1 MRSRL
6 TRRVLGLGAGL
17 LVVVGAGAQEVA
29 STGAGGTSVAGRTEA
44 LEEVIVTAR
53 KRDESVRDIPT
64 SINAFT
70 GDELVSRGFRTVE
83 DVLRLS
89 PGVTFESGLTSSS
102 TSIIVRGVTNDSR
115 SPGPRTVGRFYGNV
129 PLTNPSIQ
137 GAEADLDT
145 FDMRTVEV
153 LKGPQ
158 GTLFG
163 GSALA
168 GAFRYEPNQPETGKW
183 SGAAGIGGGTMA
195 SSDDTSHQYQLMLN
209 MPLGER
215 FALRFAGSDRYL
227 PGYIDDV
234 RSGEEDFNDYKA
246 KQGRVMAGWEATDEL
261 RFDAHYLKFEG
272 RLDGYN
278 FVEGNSPSRE
288 RLYKYFDDLEDSNLD
303 LYGGKVAWDMGPAS
317 IVFEGNNLKMDRD
330 QLNDVSIFLG
340 APVSGLSVFQNFL
353 MSTNQDTYELR
364 VVSNTPSSGPALFA
378 DWNYVA
384 GLFYMES
391 DQSSTNLTWINFP
404 TFSQAQGGGGFVTAE
419 EKAFYFDVTRNFGKW
434 ELNLGGRFFDQTTRG
449 KGYASFVYRS
459 TDPGGIPPIPYTLG
473 NAVQASSESGF
484 NPKAAIRWFANDHT
498 TLVASYAKGYRFGGL
513 NSVPNAPPEVPTSF
527 ESDDIDNFELGVRT
541 TWLDGRLTADLTA
554 FYIEWSRLQLLQRF
568 GTFAVTFTDNVGA
581 AEIKG
586 AEFALNLAP
595 TPNWLFSIGGSYQDA
610 KTSESFNSVEWGFV
624 ESGTQLGQS
633 PRFTGFTQLRY
644 TKPFDTFELDS
655 TVAYSYRSSAPNN
668 LVNSIPLDSFGT
680 LDLAASVQFS
690 NMSFRPRLSLIGRN
704 LTDERAALF
713 GLRVSGVDVVSANMP
728 RQLMLQLDVAF

>member
-6 TRRVLGLGAGL
+6 MRQVLGVSAGL
-17 LVVVGAGAQEVA
+17 LVVLGAGAQEVA
-29 STGAGGTSVAGRTEA
+29 STAAGAARKGEA

-70 GDELVSRGFRTVE
+70 GDELVSLGLRSVE
-83 DVLRLS
+83 DVLRLT
-89 PGVTFESGLTSSS
+89 PGVTFETGLTSSS

-115 SPGPRTVGRFYGNV
+115 SPGPRTVGRFYGDV

-137 GAEADLDT
+137 GAEADFDT

-168 GAFRYEPNQPETGKW
+168 GAFRYEPNLPETGKW

-195 SSDDTSHQYQLMLN
+195 SSDDTSHAYELMLN

-215 FALRFAGSDRYL
+215 FALRFAGSDRYV
-227 PGYIDDV
+227 PGFIDDAT
-234 RSGEEDFNDYKA
+234 SGDDDSNDYRA
-246 KQGRVMAGWEATDEL
+246 KQGRVMAGWEITDAL
-261 RFDAHYLKFEG
+261 RFDAQYLKFEG

-278 FVEGNSPSRE
+278 FVEGNSPNRV
-288 RLYKYFDDLEDSNLD
+288 RLHKYFDDYENSDIS
-303 LYGGKVAWDMGPAS
+303 LYGGKVVWDMGPAS
-317 IVFEGNNLKMDRD
+317 IVFEGNNLQMDRD
-330 QLNDVSIFLG
+330 QVNDVSIFLG
-340 APVSGLSVFQNFL
+340 APASGLEVYQNFL
-353 MSTNQDTYELR
+353 MWTDQDTYELR
-364 VVSNTPSSGPALFA
+364 VVSNSPSSGPALFA

-384 GLFYMES
+384 GVFYMKS
-391 DQSSTNLTWINFP
+391 DQGSTNATWIDFP
-404 TFSQAQGGGGFVTAE
+404 TFTRAQGGGGFVTAE
-419 EKAFYFDVTRNFGKW
+419 EKALYLDVTRNFGKW
-434 ELNLGGRFFDQTTRG
+434 ELNLGGRYFDQTTRG
-449 KGYASFVYRS
+449 KGYASFVYNS
-459 TDPGGIPPIPYTLG
+459 TDPGGIPPIEFILG
-473 NAVQASSESGF
+473 NAEQIADQSGF
-484 NPKAAIRWFANDHT
+484 NPKAALRWFATDHAT
-498 TLVASYAKGYRFGGL
+498 YVASYARGYRFGGL

-527 ESDDIDNFELGVRT
+527 KSDEIDNFELGVRT

-554 FYIEWSRLQLLQRF
+554 FYINWERLQMLQRF
-568 GTFAVTFTDNVGA
+568 GTYGYTFTDNVGA

-586 AEFALNLAP
+586 AEFALNAAP

-633 PRFTGFTQLRY
+633 PRFTGYTQLRY
-644 TKPFDTFELDS
+644 MQPFENVELDS
-655 TVAYSYRSSAPNN
+655 TMTYSYRSGAPNN
-668 LVNSIPLDSFGT
+668 LVNSIPLDAFGT
-680 LDLAASVQFS
+680 LDLALSMQFT
-690 NMSFRPRLSLIGRN
+690 NMDFRPRLSLIGKN
-704 LTDERAALF
+704 LTDEQAALF
-713 GLRVSGVDVVSANMP
+713 GLRVNGVDVVSMNMP
-728 RQLMLQLDVAF
+728 RQLMLKLDVAF